1 MTRCLQSQQLSGGH
15 RIKTESGGAGGGGG
29 VGGGGSVAAA
39 EDSKRLAAPQRAA
52 TDKIDCAS
60 AKSIEATGTITVVTQ
75 VFSFILV

>member
-15 RIKTESGGAGGGGG
+15 RIKTESGGAGGAG
-29 VGGGGSVAAA
+29 GGGGSAAA

-60 AKSIEATGTITVVTQ
+60 AKSIESTGTITVATP
-75 VFSFILV
+75 VFSFILL